1 MSKISVKVGVI
12 GLWLVSAS
20 ILYGQAD
27 TGRITGT
34 ITDTSEAGV
43 PGARVSVENEGT
55 ALRRELTTTDS
66 GNYTAALLPPGKYRV
81 TVQKDG
87 FKAAGQSSI
96 QLNVDQVVR
105 VDFVLQIGEVAET
118 IKVESDVIALDTDS
132 ATIGQ
137 VVNQRLVVELPLNG
151 RNFTQL
157 LLLGPGAVQTGG
169 EQSTRANSGNAIS
182 LQGARPASNSYLI
195 DGMVNNDTAY
205 QTPAVIPSIDA
216 IQEFKEQT
224 KQYSA
229 EYGGAANI
237 INISL
242 KSGTNALHGTAFEFL
257 RNDALDARNFFDG
270 SSIAPLRQ
278 NQFGYTLGGPIYIPK
293 LYDGRNRTFFFAN
306 YEGLRVRSSYTT
318 FGNVPT
324 SEELNG
330 QFQTVITDPLTGQP
344 FPNNQIPA
352 TRVSQ
357 FGSQVRTHFPAANT
371 SLPQGNYI
379 AVVGTPNDAN
389 QQNYRLDQN
398 FGSKNSF
405 FFRYSVTDYSSV
417 SPGLIAEGNK
427 NFIQNSESYQ
437 FAYTRTFTPSIINQ
451 FRFGHL
457 EPTSTQTGVP
467 ASRSSLDALGLKNI
481 YDYPNASYPTV
492 SLSGIGP
499 QVSIG
504 GAANQPTIY
513 DEPTIDIS
521 NSLLINK
528 GSHTFSVGIG
538 VRHWKQNVETAN
550 SIYGQFTFDGS
561 ISGHNV
567 ADLLLGYPQSLLVN
581 QPAPY
586 SDPQKP
592 GQIAFLHYSIVAPYF
607 QDDWK
612 VNQRLTLNLGIRYDW
627 SSVPYEEK
635 NRWSWFD
642 PTAPGGGLCIA
653 DKKLVTDG
661 IAGTLYKLCGG
672 RTAGASQKMV
682 FAPRFGFAY
691 RPFGGTGTV
700 VRGGYGVF
708 FDQSEQ
714 WEQTGNGAIYPYSIS
729 GNYISSPENRTQTAN
744 LYPAL
749 SSVHTVGKNDIGFYF
764 TTPPFPQNPYMQSW
778 SLSVQKDLSQ
788 KIKAEVSYVGSKGT
802 HLLTRNFIN
811 QPYPYDPANPSSVLA
826 RTPYPNFQTILEGD
840 PRGNSHYNA
849 LNVKVEHSSNDLSL
863 IAAYT
868 WANSM
873 DDKSAAS
880 GLDGDAAGWA
890 GPMNAHNH
898 RLDYSRSSYDVN
910 QRFIASFVYELPVG
924 RGKRLLDS
932 ANRFADLLIGG
943 WQVNGIV
950 TFQQGFPFS
959 ITATDIGGLNQ
970 AYGQRADVVGN
981 PYPSGFVKSVNGWFD
996 RKAFAQP
1003 AMGLYGTSG
1012 RNVLRSPG
1020 INNWD
1025 LSLFKNVTIT
1035 ERLRYQLRFESFN
1048 TFNHTQFTQ
1057 PDANVDSPT
1066 FGVISGARP
1075 GRILQLAMKLL
1086 W

>member
-1 MSKISVKVGVI
+1 M
-12 GLWLVSAS
+12 A
-20 ILYGQAD
+20 
-27 TGRITGT
+27 
-34 ITDTSEAGV
+34 
-43 PGARVSVENEGT
+43 
-55 ALRRELTTTDS
+55 
-66 GNYTAALLPPGKYRV
+66 
-81 TVQKDG
+81 
-87 FKAAGQSSI
+87 
-96 QLNVDQVVR
+96 R
-105 VDFVLQIGEVAET
+105 VDFILEVGQVSET
-118 IKVESDVIALDTDS
+118 VKVEAATVALDTDS

-137 VVNQRLVVELPLNG
+137 VVNQKLVVDLPLNG

-242 KSGTNALHGTAFEFL
+242 KSGTNDLHGTAFEFL
-257 RNDALDARNFFDG
+257 RNDALDARNYFDG

-278 NQFGYTLGGPIYIPK
+278 NQFGYTLGGPVYIPK
-293 LYDGRNRTFFFAN
+293 LYDGRNRSFFFAN
-306 YEGLRVRSSYTT
+306 YEGLRIRSSSTM

-324 SEELNG
+324 PEQLNG
-330 QFQTVITDPLTGQP
+330 QFQTTIIDPVSGLP

-352 TRVSQ
+352 DRISQ
-357 FGSQVRTHFPAANT
+357 FGNQVRTHYPAPNT
-371 SLPQGNYI
+371 NVSQGNYVT
-379 AVVGTPNDAN
+379 VVGNPNDAD
-389 QQNYRLDQN
+389 QQNYRFDQN
-398 FGSKNSF
+398 LGTKDSF
-405 FFRYSVTDYSSV
+405 FFRYSRTDYTSV
-417 SPGLIAEGNK
+417 APGLTTEGNK

-437 FAYTRTFTPSIINQ
+437 VSYTRAFTPTIVNQ

-457 EPTSTQTGVP
+457 EPTSKQTGVP
-467 ASRSSLDALGLKNI
+467 APQASLDALGLKNV
-481 YDYPNASYPTV
+481 YNYPNASYPTI

-513 DEPTIDIS
+513 DEPTIAVSD
-521 NSLLINK
+521 SLLINK
-528 GSHTFSVGIG
+528 GSHTFTVGAEF
-538 VRHWKQNVETAN
+538 RHWQQNVETAN
-550 SIYGQFTFDGS
+550 SIYGQFVFDGS
-561 ISGHNV
+561 ISGNNV

-581 QPAPY
+581 QPAPF
-586 SDPQKP
+586 SDPKRP
-592 GQIAFLHYSIVAPYF
+592 GQIAFLHYAYVAPYF

-612 VNQRLTLNLGIRYDW
+612 VNRKLTLNLGLRYDW
-627 SSVPYEEK
+627 SSVPYEEE

-642 PTAPGGGLCIA
+642 ASAPGGALCIA
-653 DKKLVTDG
+653 DKKLVDDG

-672 RTAGASQKMV
+672 RTAGSPQKWV
-682 FAPRFGFAY
+682 FAPRFGFAF

-700 VRGGYGVF
+700 IRGGYGVF

-729 GNYISSPENRTQTAN
+729 GNYISSPENRTMTSN

-749 SSVHTVGKNDIGFYF
+749 SSVHTVTRDDLGFYF

-778 SLSVQKDLSQ
+778 SLSVQKDLGQ
-788 KIKAEVSYVGSKGT
+788 RVKAEVSYVGSKGT
-802 HLLTRNFIN
+802 HLLTRSFIN
-811 QPYPYDPANPSSVLA
+811 QPYPYDPAHPSSVED

-849 LNVKVEHSSNDLSL
+849 FNVKVEHNSNDLSL

-880 GLDGDAAGWA
+880 GLNGDAAGWA
-890 GPMNAHNH
+890 GPMNAHNQ
-898 RLDYSRSSYDVN
+898 RLDYSRSSFDVN
-910 QRFIASFVYELPVG
+910 QRFITSFVYALPVG
-924 RGKRLLDS
+924 RGKRFLGD
-932 ANRFADLLIGG
+932 ANRLVDTLIGG
-943 WQVNGIV
+943 WQTNGIV

-959 ITATDIGGLNQ
+959 IAATDIGGLNQ
-970 AYGQRADVVGN
+970 AYGQRADVVGD
-981 PYPSGFVKSVNGWFD
+981 PYPSGFSKGVDAWFNPS
-996 RKAFAQP
+996 AFAQP
-1003 AMGLYGTSG
+1003 ALGLYGNSG
-1012 RNVLRSPG
+1012 RNIVRAPG
-1020 INNWD
+1020 LNNWD
-1025 LSLFKNVTIT
+1025 LSLFKNITFT
-1035 ERLRYQLRFESFN
+1035 ERLRAQLRFESFN
-1048 TFNHTQFTQ
+1048 LFNHTQFSQ
-1057 PDANVDSPT
+1057 PDSNVDSPT
-1066 FGVISGARP
+1066 FGVITAARP
-1075 GRILQLAMKLL
+1075 GRILQVAMKVL

>member
-1 MSKISVKVGVI
+1 MNKVCAAVI
-12 GLWLVSAS
+12 TMGLWLGSAA
-20 ILYGQAD
+20 ILCGQAD

-34 ITDTSEAGV
+34 ITDASRAAV
-43 PGARVSVENEGT
+43 PGARVIVANEGT
-55 ALRRELTTTDS
+55 GLRRELITTES
-66 GNYTAALLPPGKYRV
+66 GNYTATLLPPGRYHV
-81 TVQKDG
+81 TIQKGG
-87 FKAAGQSSI
+87 FKSAGQSNI
-96 QLNVDQVVR
+96 KLDVDQVAR
-105 VDFVLQIGEVAET
+105 VDFFLQVGDVAET
-118 IKVESDVIALDTDS
+118 ITVESGAVILDTDS

-137 VVNQRLVVELPLNG
+137 VVNQRLVTELPLNG

-169 EQSTRANSGNAIS
+169 EQGTRANSGNAIS

-242 KSGTNALHGTAFEFL
+242 KSGTNDIHGTAFEFL
-257 RNDALDARNFFDG
+257 RNDALDARNYFDG
-270 SSIAPLRQ
+270 RTIAPRRQ

-306 YEGLRVRSSYTT
+306 YEGIRVRQSSTIFRT
-318 FGNVPT
+318 VPLPEQLAGN
-324 SEELNG
+324 
-330 QFQTVITDPLTGQP
+330 FQRTIIDPLTGQP

-352 TRVSQ
+352 NRISQ
-357 FGSQVRTHFPAANT
+357 FGNEFRTHFPAPNT
-371 SLPQGNYI
+371 NVPQGNY
-379 AVVGTPNDAN
+379 VTLVGNPNDGN

-398 FGSKNSF
+398 LGLKNSF
-405 FFRYSVTDYSSV
+405 FFRYSVTDYTTV
-417 SPGLIAEGNK
+417 APGVTTEGNK
-427 NFIQNSESYQ
+427 DFVQESNSYQ
-437 FAYTRTFTPSIINQ
+437 FTYTRTFTPAIVNQ
-451 FRFGHL
+451 LRVGRL
-457 EPTSTQTGVP
+457 EATSKQTGVP
-467 ASRSSLDALGLKNI
+467 ASRSSLDALGLRNV
-481 YDYPNASYPTV
+481 YNYPDASYPTV
-492 SLSGIGP
+492 SLSGIGA
-499 QVSIG
+499 QVGVG
-504 GAANQPTIY
+504 GAVNQPTIY
-513 DEPTIDIS
+513 SNPTIQVS

-528 GSHTFSVGIG
+528 GNHTFSVGFDF
-538 VRHWKQNVETAN
+538 RHWQQNLHTAN

-561 ISGHNV
+561 VTGYNV

-581 QPAPY
+581 QPGPY
-586 SDPQKP
+586 SDSTRP
-592 GQIAFLHYSIVAPYF
+592 GQIAFLHYAYMAPYF

-612 VNQRLTLNLGIRYDW
+612 VSQKLTLNLGLRYDW
-627 SSVPYEEK
+627 SSVPYEEE

-642 PTAPGGGLCIA
+642 RSAPGGTLCIA
-653 DKKLVTDG
+653 DKRLVDDK

-672 RTAGASQKMV
+672 RTAGSSQKMV

-691 RPFGGTGTV
+691 RPFGRTSTV

-729 GNYISSPENRTQTAN
+729 ANYLSSPENRTNTAN

-749 SSVHTVGKNDIGFYF
+749 SSLHTVSRADLGFYF

-778 SLSVQKDLSQ
+778 SLSIQKELVKQ
-788 KIKAEVSYVGSKGT
+788 IKAEVSYVGSKGT

-811 QPYPYDPANPSSVLA
+811 QAYPFDPARPTTVA
-826 RTPYPNFQTILEGD
+826 ERIPFPNFQTILEGD

-849 LNVKVEHSSNDLSL
+849 FNVKVEHSSNDLSL

-868 WANSM
+868 WSNSM

-880 GLDGDAAGWA
+880 GLDGDAGGWA
-890 GPMNAHNH
+890 GPMNSHNH
-898 RLDYSRSSYDVN
+898 RLDYARSTFDVN
-910 QRFIASFVYELPVG
+910 QRFIASFVYALPVG
-924 RGKRLLDS
+924 RGKHFLGT
-932 ANRFADLLIGG
+932 ANRLTDTVLGG
-943 WQVNGIV
+943 WQVNGIT

-959 ITATDIGGLNQ
+959 ITATDIEGLNQ
-970 AYGQRADVVGN
+970 TNGQRADVVGD
-981 PYPSGFVKSVNGWFD
+981 PYPDGFSRGVNGWFD
-996 RKAFAQP
+996 RRAFAQP
-1003 AMGLYGTSG
+1003 ARGLYGNSG
-1012 RNVLRSPG
+1012 RNVLRAPG

-1025 LSLFKNVTIT
+1025 VSLFKNVAIS
-1035 ERLRYQLRFESFN
+1035 ERFRYQLRFESFN
-1048 TFNHTQFTQ
+1048 TFNHTQFRQ
-1057 PDANVDSPT
+1057 PNANVNSPT
-1066 FGVISGARP
+1066 FGVIAGARP
-1075 GRILQLAMKLL
+1075 GRIIQLAMKLL